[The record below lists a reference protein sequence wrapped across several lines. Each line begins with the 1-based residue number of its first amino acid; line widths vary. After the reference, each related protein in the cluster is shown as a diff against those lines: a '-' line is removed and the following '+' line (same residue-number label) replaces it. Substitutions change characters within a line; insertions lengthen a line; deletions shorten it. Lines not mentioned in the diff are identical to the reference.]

1 MLYLIK
7 QNVSFRAS
15 STLKELIKNVRIWVE
30 EKITHKDLIG
40 KIANNSGANEKLISS
55 LCRKLEKEEK
65 IRIKKKFDRE

>member
-1 MLYLIK
+1 MLCLIK
-7 QNVSFRAS
+7 QNVSFRTS

-40 KIANNSGANEKLISS
+40 KITNKSGANEKLISS

-65 IRIKKKFDRE
+65 IRI